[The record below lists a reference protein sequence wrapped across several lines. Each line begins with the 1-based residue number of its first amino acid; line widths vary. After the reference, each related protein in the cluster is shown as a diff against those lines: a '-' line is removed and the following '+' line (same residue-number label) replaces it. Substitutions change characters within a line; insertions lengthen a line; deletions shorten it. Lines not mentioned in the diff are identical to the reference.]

1 MSKKKLILS
10 QPLLNFTLER
20 LCQEIIENHGDLQ
33 NLILIGLQPRGV
45 FVLERI
51 AAMLTKNEGLEVKTG
66 YLDATFYRD
75 DFRRRD
81 APISPNKTKL
91 THPIENKDVLIVD
104 DVLAT
109 GRMARSAMDALN
121 TFGRPSKIELLCLI
135 DRSYNRD
142 VPIQPDYI
150 GKKVNTLDTQKVLV
164 EWTEQGNK
172 QDKIWLIH

>member
-1 MSKKKLILS
+1 M
-10 QPLLNFTLER
+10 LER

-91 THPIENKDVLIVD
+91 THPIENKDVLIID